1 MLEAFGWGFLAQ
13 SSLLIAGIAVC
24 WVTVP
29 TRVVGILGG
38 FGAGAMIAA
47 VSFDL
52 LPEAQV
58 DIEPWQTGIWMMV
71 GVAVFLI
78 ADQVVERR
86 FGSAGAGGAMG
97 IVVGSVVDGV
107 PESMI
112 LGIQVGTGATIS
124 LAQSS
129 LLIAGI
135 AVCWVTVPT
144 AGSRAFRRPRGERLE
159 PATARAALVARRARL
174 RSRRRA
180 RLPGDRPD
188 ERRPRRPRGGPRC
201 RWPARDA
208 HQLADSV
215 LVRAWRSTCRR
226 GDRPG
231 ILLVRHEHLTDA
243 AGLQRTAWPDDR
255 PLTSRSSISSGP
267 GHQLEV
273 RPDLSQ
279 PAASAPAR

>member
-29 TRVVGILGG
+29 TRVVGILAG

-52 LPEAQV
+52 LPEAQI

-112 LGIQVGTGATIS
+112 LGIQMGTGATIS
-124 LAQSS
+124 LGFVAAVFISNIPQAVAPSADLAASGWSPRRLGRLWLLVVLACGVAAALGFLATDLTSAVQGDRAAALAAGGLLAMLTNS
-129 LLIAGI
+129 LIPFSFERGGALAG
-135 AVCWVTVPT
+135 A
-144 AGSRAFRRPRGERLE
+144 
-159 PATARAALVARRARL
+159 ATALGFCL
-174 RSRRRA
+174 
-180 RLPGDRPD
+180 
-188 ERRPRRPRGGPRC
+188 
-201 RWPARDA
+201 
-208 HQLADSV
+208 SV
-215 LVRAWRSTCRR
+215 MNT
-226 GDRPG
+226 
-231 ILLVRHEHLTDA
+231 
-243 AGLQRTAWPDDR
+243 
-255 PLTSRSSISSGP
+255 
-267 GHQLEV
+267 
-273 RPDLSQ
+273 
-279 PAASAPAR
+279 